1 MKRTVSCKESKNEW
15 RVIKIGGADWI
26 KDKLEWI
33 LAFILIAIP
42 TMIFLV
48 GTIYTMRGIHSL
60 FTM

>member
-1 MKRTVSCKESKNEW
+1 M
-15 RVIKIGGADWI
+15 
-26 KDKLEWI
+26 KDKLEWL

-42 TMIFLV
+42 TMVFLV

>member
-1 MKRTVSCKESKNEW
+1 MKRTVSCKTSKNEW
-15 RVIKIGGADWI
+15 RVIKLGGKFM
-26 KDKLEWI
+26 KDKLEWL
-33 LAFILIAIP
+33 LAFILVAIP

>member
-1 MKRTVSCKESKNEW
+1 M
-15 RVIKIGGADWI
+15 
-26 KDKLEWI
+26 KDKLEWL

-42 TMIFLV
+42 IMIFLV

>member
-1 MKRTVSCKESKNEW
+1 MKRTVSYKESKKVW
-15 RVIKIGGADWI
+15 RIIKLGGEFM
-26 KDKLEWI
+26 KDKLEWL
-33 LAFILIAIP
+33 LAFMLIAIP